1 MPQSSSDS
9 HDENFVTLLTHHGY
23 AQEVALLLRDI
34 SVVDVNASKEAVKA
48 RFSEFSGNYY
58 MQYLALKLHQFGYQ
72 LNRPLISPA
81 DLHLAGNL
89 IDGKMGNP
97 PLDMAH
103 LITLLHKAVEYFTQA
118 HDIAPLTWQQFF
130 ETSYLAQDGSVIRG
144 QDILRGLVKSDEMTK
159 GAQFEPYQH
168 HFGGRLFATL
178 AMKFVVADALLT
190 HSPKSLKAINRFGQK
205 INAEHVKLARSLTLQ
220 LKQLQEPRLVAYFD
234 VNSHKRIRKTL
245 YEIAANLLQK
255 TIDTSLLHHQ
265 ALQLTQDYYNP
276 AMYPPPWQ
284 LFIKHLLLSIE
295 MIATPYE

>member
-1 MPQSSSDS
+1 MAQSSSDS
-9 HDENFVTLLTHHGY
+9 QNESFVTLLTHHGY

-34 SVVDVNASKEAVKA
+34 SVVDINASKEAAKS
-48 RFSEFSGNYY
+48 RFSKFSDNYY
-58 MQYLALKLHQFGYQ
+58 MQYLALKLQQFGYQ
-72 LNRPLISPA
+72 LNRPLITPA

-97 PLDMAH
+97 ALDMAH
-103 LITLLHKAVEYFTQA
+103 LIALLHKAVEYFAQS

-130 ETSYLAQDGSVIRG
+130 DTSYLAQDGSVIRG

-178 AMKFVVADALLT
+178 AMKFVISDALFHL
-190 HSPKSLKAINRFGQK
+190 SSKGLKGINRFGQK
-205 INAEHVKLARSLTLQ
+205 IDAHEIEKACALSMQ
-220 LKQLQEPRLVAYFD
+220 LKRLQEPKLVGYLD
-234 VNSHKRIRKTL
+234 VHSHKKIVKML
-245 YEIAANLLQK
+245 EEISANILSGN
-255 TIDTSLLHHQ
+255 IDHSILHHQ

-284 LFIKHLLLSIE
+284 IFIKHLLLSIE